1 MASTDIDGSTIV
13 ILSAEEAERVYE
25 HFRNIAADWTFDKL
39 DRQIVE
45 CMRLQE
51 PLNVQHWASSSATW
65 SSHSRNAPLGLTST
79 SHPGTQHFIVSPP
92 G

>member
-39 DRQIVE
+39 DHQIVAKIS
-45 CMRLQE
+45 RD
-51 PLNVQHWASSSATW
+51 LN
-65 SSHSRNAPLGLTST
+65 L
-79 SHPGTQHFIVSPP
+79 SPIAQD
-92 G
+92 